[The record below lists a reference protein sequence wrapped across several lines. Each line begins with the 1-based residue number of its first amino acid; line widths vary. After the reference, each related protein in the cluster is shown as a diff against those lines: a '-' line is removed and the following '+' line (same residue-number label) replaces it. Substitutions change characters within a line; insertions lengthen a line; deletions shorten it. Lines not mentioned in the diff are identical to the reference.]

1 MGFEGQIPPI
11 SLKPDHGVNP
21 SGTASETK
29 TPVEGARA
37 TCFADARPGGPSS
50 PAQWGQGL
58 GIGCRVSVPHPSRP
72 RPTSVPT
79 GVGTRAVPAPSP
91 RYHGRVGFAEER

>member
-37 TCFADARPGGPSS
+37 TCFADARPGCPWS
-50 PAQWGQGL
+50 PAQWRQGPGSGSGFPSRIRPDRSRDTRSPGPL
-58 GIGCRVSVPHPSRP
+58 AEISWAGGICGGTVSV
-72 RPTSVPT
+72 
-79 GVGTRAVPAPSP
+79 
-91 RYHGRVGFAEER
+91 